1 LIKIAVLMVCFG
13 AASSGAQVTFD
24 RLVRA
29 DQEPSNWLT
38 YSGNLNGQRYS
49 LLTQITPQN
58 AKNLQLEWVLQTRA
72 PAEPTSKYEATAL
85 VVDGVFYTVQPPNVV
100 IAADAVTGRVFWT
113 YAYTPSPLARAC
125 CGRINRGLA
134 ILGHT
139 LFMSTIDGNLVG
151 IDARDGRLLWTTP
164 IGRPDQGYSGT
175 VAPLVVKD
183 KVIIGPA
190 GGEYGISGFIAAYD
204 AATGKQIW
212 KFNTVPQPGEPGHD
226 TWSGD
231 SWKTGGGSIW
241 TTGSYDPELNVT
253 YWGVGNPGPDWNGDS
268 RMGDNLYTSAVVAL
282 DADTGKLKW
291 HFQFTPHDEFDFDA
305 TQVPVLADM
314 TWQGKPRKLLMF
326 ANRNAFFYVLDRVTG
341 EFLLGKPFEKQTWA
355 KGLDAKGRPIPA
367 LSPTFQGEL
376 IYPNNQGATNWY
388 NPSFSPRTGLFYIP
402 TWVDTYSTYTK
413 RVDKYIEG
421 NQYTGGGATHEVP
434 ALSPQRTNT
443 RPASQ
448 GYGAITAVDPK
459 TGDIKWQFK
468 MTDVTDSGV
477 LSTASGLV
485 FAGGREGFFYAL
497 DATSGAVLWKAMLGG
512 AMSAGPTTYAVN
524 GRQYVSIP
532 AGNAVF
538 TFTLRD

>member
-1 LIKIAVLMVCFG
+1 MITIRPSQLITRRDVDGVPCS
-13 AASSGAQVTFD
+13 ASSSSAQVTFD

-38 YSGNLNGQRYS
+38 YSGSLNGQRYS

-139 LFMSTIDGNLVG
+139 LFMSTIDAKSRGHR
-151 IDARDGRLLWTTP
+151 RDGMAVCC
-164 IGRPDQGYSGT
+164 GRPPLEGPNQGYSGT

-204 AATGKQIW
+204 PVTGKQIW

-226 TWSGD
+226 TWAGD

-241 TTGSYDPELNVT
+241 TTGSYDPESNLT

-314 TWQGKPRKLLMF
+314 RVAGHSAQAADVRQPKLH
-326 ANRNAFFYVLDRVTG
+326 
-341 EFLLGKPFEKQTWA
+341 
-355 KGLDAKGRPIPA
+355 
-367 LSPTFQGEL
+367 
-376 IYPNNQGATNWY
+376 
-388 NPSFSPRTGLFYIP
+388 SFTC
-402 TWVDTYSTYTK
+402 W
-413 RVDKYIEG
+413 
-421 NQYTGGGATHEVP
+421 
-434 ALSPQRTNT
+434 
-443 RPASQ
+443 
-448 GYGAITAVDPK
+448 TA
-459 TGDIKWQFK
+459 
-468 MTDVTDSGV
+468 
-477 LSTASGLV
+477 
-485 FAGGREGFFYAL
+485 
-497 DATSGAVLWKAMLGG
+497 
-512 AMSAGPTTYAVN
+512 
-524 GRQYVSIP
+524 
-532 AGNAVF
+532 
-538 TFTLRD
+538 

>member
-1 LIKIAVLMVCFG
+1 MVCFG
-13 AASSGAQVTFD
+13 ASSSSAQVTFD

-29 DQEPSNWLT
+29 DREPSNWLT
-38 YSGNLNGQRYS
+38 YSGSLNGQRYS
-49 LLTQITPQN
+49 LLTEITPQN

-85 VVDGVFYTVQPPNVV
+85 VVDGVFYSVQPPNVI

-151 IDARDGRLLWTTP
+151 VDARDGRLLWTTP
-164 IGRPDQGYSGT
+164 VGKPEQGYSGT

-204 AATGKQIW
+204 PATGKQIW

-226 TWSGD
+226 TWAGD

-241 TTGSYDPELNVT
+241 TTGTYDPELNVT

-268 RMGDNLYTSAVVAL
+268 RMGDNLYTSSVVAL

-305 TQVPVLADM
+305 TQVPVLVDM
-314 TWQGKPRKLLMF
+314 PWQGTPRKLLMF

-341 EFLLGKPFEKQTWA
+341 QFLLGKPFEKQTWA

-367 LSPTFQGEL
+367 LSPTFKGEL

-402 TWVDTYSTYTK
+402 TWVDTFSTYTK

-434 ALSPQRTNT
+434 ALNPARTNT
-443 RPASQ
+443 RPASH
-448 GYGAITAVDPK
+448 GHGAITAVDPR

-497 DATSGAVLWKAMLGG
+497 DATTGAVLWKAMLGG

-538 TFTLRD
+538 TFALRD